1 MVEYSD
7 PRDFGFR
14 PETVMTALMP
24 YEQYSSK
31 TRRLILGIDMC
42 IASVGVCLIDIR
54 NHEIILMASHIFKA
68 PVEGKQKDISA
79 RQSGTSIRRG
89 YRSVR
94 RTTKRRKNRKKAVRD
109 IEKKY
114 VLIPDD
120 ADGQWFAIR
129 KGEPDVL
136 HLRGK
141 ALLYKLN
148 GRELARILYAFAG
161 RRGYIDHGKGT
172 TDDDSG
178 KVKKA
183 LSENRKILDEN
194 GYETIAQ
201 YLLKQPT
208 SRNREGDYRYM
219 VDIEMVTDEVHTI
232 FRHQRD
238 LGSDIATEEL
248 EGEYLSALRWLTDT
262 SARDKKIYS
271 RVGYCTY
278 LGAPEKRAASS
289 LISFEMVR
297 AYEKLSN
304 IKIEHQGREATYI
317 SPEKRNEIVESLF
330 AVSKNPKP
338 LKWSQLREKLGMQS
352 SDSFDSRLPTDEKG
366 DCIKIPA
373 WNALCRGLFTSN
385 RALLDRLHDDTDIAD
400 AVCSALT
407 YASSGESLRNALEN
421 LSLDL
426 SEQEIDSLLN
436 LPYASKLFS
445 GYCSTGVRALQML
458 RDAFKDPQIEKL
470 YDAEKATGLYEARQ
484 ALAAER
490 NESKDGLLCP
500 YLEFDPTCTNPVVLR
515 ATAQVRRMINSIIR
529 HYGLPDIIRVEVA
542 KDLKRSKHEKAII
555 AATNKANKDSNEQA
569 KKDLVAFYGLPN
581 DAHVSSADFEKMR
594 LYREQFGQDP
604 YTGKGINLERML
616 NDRDYVEIDHIL
628 PFSRSCDDSK
638 SNKVLCLT
646 KSNRDKANRTP
657 YEWMTS
663 GEPSA
668 PDFGD
673 FCRRMDAWAG
683 KGKSAHYTK
692 SKLSKLKNSTFGKE
706 EQKFIDHNL
715 NDTRYMSRQL
725 AMWVR
730 ECLPFPDDKRQHVF
744 CVAGAATSLMR
755 RIWGIGIVD
764 EKGKKDRSDDRH
776 HAVDAAVI
784 ACCSPEIVKG
794 IARVNSGRSNIK
806 ERERLRYES
815 MPYPEFKA
823 QVEAWIPCIVPT
835 RTVSRTATGSL
846 LKDTV
851 YPYVGVDDRGKDL
864 YRRNGKIEPAST
876 LWKDGSGGCKL
887 YDGAYG
893 LMAVFDE
900 SMKKSGSWR
909 FDPIYYIDVPNV
921 RQDFIREFTKGL
933 SIDYWPKVQLKGDE
947 RRIFL
952 KQGDVLLQDGCA
964 MRYYMYN
971 VSNGVVNSYSKIGEK
986 SVPLQKTGPLSDES
1000 FPKQAKWDSSLT
1012 VMQEDCLG
1020 LCWLK
1025 FLSDRVGQFEN
1036 SPV

>member
-1 MVEYSD
+1 MAEYSD
-7 PRDFGFR
+7 PREFGFH

-24 YEQYSSK
+24 YEQFSSK
-31 TRRLILGIDMC
+31 TRRLILGIDIG

-79 RQSGTSIRRG
+79 RPSGASIRRG

-94 RTTKRRKNRKKAVRD
+94 RTTKRRKNRKKVVRD

-129 KGEPDVL
+129 KDEPDVL

-148 GRELARILYAFAG
+148 ARELARILYAFAG
-161 RRGYIDHGKGT
+161 RRGYIDYGKGT

-219 VDIEMVTDEVHTI
+219 VDIEMVTDEIHTI

-262 SARDKKIYS
+262 SARDEKIYG

-317 SPEKRNEIVESLF
+317 SPEKRNEIVASLF

-338 LKWSQLREKLGMQS
+338 LKWSQLREKLDMQS

-373 WNALCRGLFTSN
+373 WNALCTGLFMSN
-385 RALLDRLHDDTDIAD
+385 RALLDRFHDDTDAAD

-426 SEQEIDSLLN
+426 SEQDIDSLLD

-458 RDAFKDPQIEKL
+458 RDAFKDPQMPL
-470 YDAEKATGLYEARQ
+470 
-484 ALAAER
+484 
-490 NESKDGLLCP
+490 
-500 YLEFDPTCTNPVVLR
+500 
-515 ATAQVRRMINSIIR
+515 
-529 HYGLPDIIRVEVA
+529 
-542 KDLKRSKHEKAII
+542 
-555 AATNKANKDSNEQA
+555 
-569 KKDLVAFYGLPN
+569 
-581 DAHVSSADFEKMR
+581 
-594 LYREQFGQDP
+594 
-604 YTGKGINLERML
+604 
-616 NDRDYVEIDHIL
+616 
-628 PFSRSCDDSK
+628 SRS
-638 SNKVLCLT
+638 
-646 KSNRDKANRTP
+646 
-657 YEWMTS
+657 
-663 GEPSA
+663 
-668 PDFGD
+668 
-673 FCRRMDAWAG
+673 
-683 KGKSAHYTK
+683 
-692 SKLSKLKNSTFGKE
+692 
-706 EQKFIDHNL
+706 
-715 NDTRYMSRQL
+715 
-725 AMWVR
+725 
-730 ECLPFPDDKRQHVF
+730 
-744 CVAGAATSLMR
+744 
-755 RIWGIGIVD
+755 
-764 EKGKKDRSDDRH
+764 
-776 HAVDAAVI
+776 
-784 ACCSPEIVKG
+784 
-794 IARVNSGRSNIK
+794 
-806 ERERLRYES
+806 
-815 MPYPEFKA
+815 
-823 QVEAWIPCIVPT
+823 
-835 RTVSRTATGSL
+835 
-846 LKDTV
+846 
-851 YPYVGVDDRGKDL
+851 
-864 YRRNGKIEPAST
+864 
-876 LWKDGSGGCKL
+876 
-887 YDGAYG
+887 
-893 LMAVFDE
+893 
-900 SMKKSGSWR
+900 
-909 FDPIYYIDVPNV
+909 
-921 RQDFIREFTKGL
+921 
-933 SIDYWPKVQLKGDE
+933 
-947 RRIFL
+947 
-952 KQGDVLLQDGCA
+952 
-964 MRYYMYN
+964 
-971 VSNGVVNSYSKIGEK
+971 
-986 SVPLQKTGPLSDES
+986 
-1000 FPKQAKWDSSLT
+1000 
-1012 VMQEDCLG
+1012 
-1020 LCWLK
+1020 
-1025 FLSDRVGQFEN
+1025 
-1036 SPV
+1036 